1 MRPAPSGGIFFICTM
16 SKNKSIQIA
25 IQGIPGANHEIA
37 ARAYFKDKEIEVV
50 PCHTFQEV
58 FDVMHSNP
66 KILGIM
72 AIENT
77 LVGSLLPNYTMLRES
92 GFNVQG
98 EHKLRIKHHLMALPG
113 QNINDLKEVHSHP
126 MALAQCEEFFKK
138 HPHIKLIESE
148 DTALSAKIISDE
160 KLKGI
165 GAIASSL
172 AAELYNLEIIERS
185 IETNKHNYTRFLIIG
200 QENKAVKAEL
210 LEQNKINKS
219 SLVFS
224 LPHEEGSLSKVLT
237 ILAFYN
243 INLTKI
249 QSLPIVGIEWEYL
262 FYIDVMFD
270 NYERYLQS
278 LDAIR
283 PLCKKLRVLG
293 EYEACTTT
301 QTTNGETLE
310 KEKVHNAL
318 TSI

>member
-1 MRPAPSGGIFFICTM
+1 MRPAPKGGIFYICTM
-16 SKNKSIQIA
+16 SENKSIQVA

-37 ARAYFKDKEIEVV
+37 ARAYFKDKEVEVV
-50 PCHTFQEV
+50 PCYTFQEV
-58 FDVMHSNP
+58 FDVMQANP
-66 KILGIM
+66 KIRGIM

-92 GFNVQG
+92 GFTIQG

-160 KLKGI
+160 KIKGT

-210 LEQNKINKS
+210 LEQNKINKA

-301 QTTNGETLE
+301 QTTNGETPE
-310 KEKVHNAL
+310 KEKINQAL

>member
-1 MRPAPSGGIFFICTM
+1 MRPAPQGGIFFITTM
-16 SKNKSIQIA
+16 SKSEIIKVA

-37 ARAYFKDKEIEVV
+37 ARAYFEQKKVEVV

-58 FDVMHSNP
+58 FDVMHKHSDVQ
-66 KILGIM
+66 GIM

-92 GFNVQG
+92 GFYIHG

-113 QNINDLKEVHSHP
+113 QTIQDIREVHSHP
-126 MALAQCEEFFKK
+126 MAIAQCEAFFKDY
-138 HPHIKLIESE
+138 PHIKLIESE
-148 DTALSAKIISDE
+148 DTAYSAKYIAENKIKSM
-160 KLKGI
+160 

-172 AAELYNLEIIERS
+172 AAQLYDLEIIERG

-200 QENKAVKAEL
+200 QDDKIEKAEL
-210 LEQNKINKS
+210 LEQNRINKS
-219 SLVFS
+219 SIVFS

-249 QSLPIVGIEWEYL
+249 QSLPVVGVEWEYL
-262 FYIDVMFD
+262 FYIDVMYND
-270 NYERYLQS
+270 YERYLQA

-283 PLCKKLRVLG
+283 PLCKKMRILG
-293 EYEACTTT
+293 EYEACQTT
-301 QTTNGETLE
+301 QTTNGDTIK
-310 KEKVHNAL
+310 KEKVQNAL
-318 TSI
+318 LHI

>member
-1 MRPAPSGGIFFICTM
+1 M
-16 SKNKSIQIA
+16 SEQETIKVA

-37 ARAYFKDKEIEVV
+37 ARAYFKDQEVEVV

-58 FDVMHSNP
+58 FDVMQEKP
-66 KILGIM
+66 EILGIM

-92 GFNVQG
+92 GFFVHG

-113 QNINDLKEVHSHP
+113 QTIDEIEEVHSHP
-126 MALAQCEEFFKK
+126 MALAQCESFFKNY
-138 HPHIKLIESE
+138 PHIKLIESE
-148 DTALSAKIISDE
+148 DTALSAKLIADG
-160 KLKGI
+160 KLKGM

-172 AAELYNLEIIERS
+172 ASELYDLEIIERG

-200 QENKAVKAEL
+200 QDDKIEKAEL
-210 LEQNKINKS
+210 LEQNRINKA

-237 ILAFYN
+237 ILAFYK

-249 QSLPIVGIEWEYL
+249 QSLPVIGVEWEYL

-270 NYERYLQS
+270 DYERYIQS

-283 PLCKKLRVLG
+283 PLCSKLRIIG
-293 EYEACTTT
+293 EYEAATTT
-301 QTTNGETLE
+301 QTTNGEAIKRE
-310 KEKVHNAL
+310 KIQQAL